1 MSTATPIPVLIPS
14 TSCRRVAKTCWIH
27 RGAVGKIAFFAVHTL
42 GGARMAF
49 GGRAL
54 ADELSWHR
62 SLALSSWREFASPCK
77 RYLPNGSRMLGRIC
91 ASGEAVSTGTAKQR
105 TAEHMVDVP
114 VPQMLKEYVEA
125 VKMVPRECGRIQ
137 VFVLFGTVHFCV
149 RDNMATSYRAFAWK
163 HPWRR
168 SASECAWHL
177 YANSVEQ
184 CRASFWCFSYRQ
196 PRQDSNK
203 CDHRTKKHTS
213 SPT

>member
-1 MSTATPIPVLIPS
+1 MSTATPIPLLIPS

-27 RGAVGKIAFFAVHTL
+27 RGAVGKIALFAVHTL
-42 GGARMAF
+42 GGGRMAF

-91 ASGEAVSTGTAKQR
+91 ASGEAGSTGTAKQR

-125 VKMVPRECGRIQ
+125 VKMVPRECGRIW
-137 VFVLFGTVHFCV
+137 VL
-149 RDNMATSYRAFAWK
+149 
-163 HPWRR
+163 
-168 SASECAWHL
+168 ASECSWHL

-184 CRASFWCFSYRQ
+184 CRANSAVRRLGVLGVLRSVCPGLGARAVLHQ
-196 PRQDSNK
+196 HDVE
-203 CDHRTKKHTS
+203 CG
-213 SPT
+213 